1 MLNPS
6 VFLKGQYDLH
16 FCSTFQSLVHWEII
30 KIKNT
35 FEIWHFN
42 KVSIKAVALRTW
54 FNVNTLFSRLKFLNQ
69 NTVSGHECGRV

>member
-6 VFLKGQYDLH
+6 VFLKENMIYIFVLL
-16 FCSTFQSLVHWEII
+16 FRAWFIRNLI

-42 KVSIKAVALRTW
+42 KLSIKAVALRTW